1 MNILVIL
8 MTVLILLAIVMF
20 VLFYV
25 YLKKHYNEKHLSNDF
40 EEDDDD
46 EIELV
51 NIKIDNVDY
60 VMNANGYYVKR
71 NEKIQVIFNN
81 EIKDAIVTREN
92 YVRQLNSLN
101 IIPEK
106 LIINGR
112 SNMLIDDIVP
122 IRKNNTL

>member
-25 YLKKHYNEKHLSNDF
+25 YLKKHYNEKHLSDDF